1 MGLKITNQIYTN
13 KGLTE
18 ELYINIQKINIDK
31 KNRHNVL
38 ISKYL
43 NKSVKD
49 ENEMDICQTFDLSNG
64 FPLNLSME
72 ELTSNFVYELT
83 YNKIKEIL
91 ISKGYT
97 VEDLI

>member
-31 KNRHNVL
+31 KNRHSVL
-38 ISKYL
+38 ISKYI
-43 NKSVKD
+43 NKSAKD
-49 ENEMDICQTFDLSNG
+49 ENEINFCQTFDLPNT
-64 FPLNLSME
+64 FPLSLSME
-72 ELTSNFVYELT
+72 ELTSEFVYELS
-83 YNKIKEIL
+83 YNKIKQIL

-97 VEDLI
+97 VEDLL